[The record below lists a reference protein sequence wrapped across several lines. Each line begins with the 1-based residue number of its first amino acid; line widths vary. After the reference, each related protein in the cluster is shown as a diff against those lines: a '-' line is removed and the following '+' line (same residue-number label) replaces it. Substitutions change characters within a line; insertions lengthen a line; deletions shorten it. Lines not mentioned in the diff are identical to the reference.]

1 MTTRSP
7 LARIPRRSLPPL
19 KTSSALVVA
28 LLLFGALFSAG
39 PMEPRAS
46 ADGIA
51 LSSPSPMRVS
61 TIDGTVS
68 AVAGTVLDVIGGQFR
83 IDVANATIT
92 SGDGPIAGPLP
103 ATGILPVTGIP
114 VGARVVAQVP
124 VGDAIPTMFPPPPF
138 QATSVIV
145 FLPRDGQL
153 VSTIQGV
160 DVAGGKFTMFF
171 HSISTNAATK
181 WSGFGPNGS
190 VKGIGDLSAGML
202 ATVSVV
208 NSGGVSGLLATSVE
222 AYGTVTPP
230 LLIAFRGAVR
240 SIGATQWQIDGR
252 GVTVNADTK
261 IVGDPKVGDTVDVL
275 ARVQNPPPGSLAP
288 SYLVALSIVKTT
300 IIVPPGPGD
309 RATEFDGTVE
319 SIPPVATAGG
329 APLGHW
335 KISSRDVIVN
345 GLTKLDS
352 GIAVGTPVHVKGA
365 FLITSGMGGSLFAT
379 QFVASEIRKK

>member
-103 ATGILPVTGIP
+103 ATGIP
-114 VGARVVAQVP
+114 VGARVVAQVLVP
-124 VGDAIPTMFPPPPF
+124 DVISAVVTPPPL
-138 QATSVIV
+138 QATNVVV

-160 DVAGGKFTMFF
+160 DVAGGKFTMFL
-171 HSISTNAATK
+171 HSISTDAATK

-208 NSGGVSGLLATSVE
+208 NSGGGSGLLATSVE

-240 SIGATQWQIDGR
+240 SIGAMQWQIDGR

-275 ARVQNPPPGSLAP
+275 ARVQDPPPGSLAP

-309 RATEFDGTVE
+309 RATEFDGIVE
-319 SIPPVATAGG
+319 SVPPVMTPG
-329 APLGHW
+329 AVPLGH
-335 KISSRDVIVN
+335 
-345 GLTKLDS
+345 
-352 GIAVGTPVHVKGA
+352 
-365 FLITSGMGGSLFAT
+365 
-379 QFVASEIRKK
+379 

>member
-7 LARIPRRSLPPL
+7 LARIPRRSSPL

-28 LLLFGALFSAG
+28 LLLFSALFSAAPG
-39 PMEPRAS
+39 AS

-51 LSSPSPMRVS
+51 LNSPSPARAA

-68 AVAGTVLDVIGGQFR
+68 AVAGTVLDVLGGQFR
-83 IDVANATIT
+83 IDVAKATIT
-92 SGDGPIAGPLP
+92 SADGPLSGPLP
-103 ATGILPVTGIP
+103 ATGIPM
-114 VGARVVAQVP
+114 GARVVAQVLAS
-124 VGDAIPTMFPPPPF
+124 DAVPAVFPPPPF
-138 QATSVIV
+138 QATNVVV

-190 VKGIGDLSAGML
+190 VKGIGDLLADMF

-208 NSGGVSGLLATSVE
+208 NSGGLLATSVE
-222 AYGTVTPP
+222 AYGAVAPP
-230 LLIAFRGAVR
+230 ELIAFRGPVQTI
-240 SIGATQWQIDGR
+240 SATTWTIAGR
-252 GVTVNADTK
+252 VVTVDADTK
-261 IVGDPKVGDTVDVL
+261 IVGDSRVGDTVDVL

-309 RATEFDGTVE
+309 RAREFDGTVE

-335 KISSRDVIVN
+335 KISSRDVVVN

-352 GIAVGTPVHVKGA
+352 GIAVGMSVHVKGA
-365 FLITSGMGGSLFAT
+365 FLMTPSMGVSLFAT
-379 QFVASEIRKK
+379 QFVATEIRKK

>member
-39 PMEPRAS
+39 LMEPRAS

-124 VGDAIPTMFPPPPF
+124 VGDAIPTMFPSPPF
-138 QATSVIV
+138 QATNVVV

-153 VSTIQGV
+153 VSKIQGV

-171 HSISTNAATK
+171 HPISTNAATK
-181 WSGFGPNGS
+181 WSGFGPNGY
-190 VKGIGDLSAGML
+190 VKGIGDLSAGMF

-208 NSGGVSGLLATSVE
+208 NSAGGLLATSVE
-222 AYGTVTPP
+222 AYGTVAPP
-230 LLIAFRGAVR
+230 ELIAFRGPVQTI
-240 SIGATQWQIDGR
+240 SATTWTIAGR

-309 RATEFDGTVE
+309 RATEFDGIVE
-319 SIPPVATAGG
+319 SIPPVATPGG

>member
-1 MTTRSP
+1 MTTRLI
-7 LARIPRRSLPPL
+7 LARLSRRFPPV

-28 LLLFGALFSAG
+28 LLLLFSAG
-39 PMEPRAS
+39 PMEPGAS

-51 LSSPSPMRVS
+51 LPSPSPMRAS

-68 AVAGTVLDVIGGQFR
+68 GVTGTILDVIGGQFR

-92 SGDGPIAGPLP
+92 SGDGPLSGPLP
-103 ATGILPVTGIP
+103 ATGIP
-114 VGARVVAQVP
+114 VGARVVARVLVP
-124 VGDAIPTMFPPPPF
+124 DALAAVFPPPPF
-138 QATSVIV
+138 QAADVVV
-145 FLPRDGQL
+145 FLQRDGQL

-160 DVAGGKFTMFF
+160 DGAGGKFTMFF
-171 HSISTNAATK
+171 HSISTNTATK

-190 VKGIGDLSAGML
+190 VKAIGDLSAGMF

-208 NSGGVSGLLATSVE
+208 NSAGGLLATSVE
-222 AYGTVTPP
+222 AYGKVQPP
-230 LLIAFRGAVR
+230 ELIAFRGPVQKI
-240 SIGATQWQIDGR
+240 SATIWTIADR
-252 GVTVNADTK
+252 GVTVDAGTK

-319 SIPPVATAGG
+319 SIATLAVVNGT
-329 APLGHW
+329 PLGVW
-335 KISSRDVIVN
+335 KISSRSVVVN
-345 GLTKLDS
+345 GLTKVDS
-352 GIAVGTPVHVKGA
+352 GIVVGTFVHVKGA
-365 FLITSGMGGSLFAT
+365 FVITPSMGGGLMAT
-379 QFVASEIRKK
+379 QFVATEIRKK

>member
-19 KTSSALVVA
+19 KTSSSLVVA
-28 LLLFGALFSAG
+28 LLLFTALASAG
-39 PMEPRAS
+39 PGAW

-51 LSSPSPMRVS
+51 LNSPLPMRVS

-83 IDVANATIT
+83 IDVANAIIT
-92 SGDGPIAGPLP
+92 SGDGPITGPLP
-103 ATGILPVTGIP
+103 ATGIP
-114 VGARVVAQVP
+114 VGARVVAPVT
-124 VGDAIPTMFPPPPF
+124 VGDALPTMFPPPPF
-138 QATSVIV
+138 QATNVVV

-153 VSTIQGV
+153 VSKIQGV

-171 HSISTNAATK
+171 HPISTNAATK
-181 WSGFGPNGS
+181 WSGFGPNGY
-190 VKGIGDLSAGML
+190 VKGIGDLSAGMF

-275 ARVQNPPPGSLAP
+275 ARVQDPPPGSLAP

-300 IIVPPGPGD
+300 FIVPPGPGD
-309 RATEFDGTVE
+309 RATEFDGIVE
-319 SIPPVATAGG
+319 SVPPVMTPG
-329 APLGHW
+329 AVPLGHW

-352 GIAVGTPVHVKGA
+352 GIAVVTSVHVKGA
-365 FLITSGMGGSLFAT
+365 FLMTSGMGGSLFAT
-379 QFVASEIRKK
+379 QFVASEVRKK

>member
-68 AVAGTVLDVIGGQFR
+68 AVAGTVLDVIGGQFQ
-83 IDVANATIT
+83 IDVAKATIT
-92 SGDGPIAGPLP
+92 SGDGPFSSPLP
-103 ATGILPVTGIP
+103 ATAIP
-114 VGARVVAQVP
+114 VGARVVAQVLVP
-124 VGDAIPTMFPPPPF
+124 DVIPPPPF

-230 LLIAFRGAVR
+230 LLIAFRGAVG
-240 SIGATQWQIDGR
+240 SIGAMQWQIDGR

-288 SYLVALSIVKTT
+288 PYLVALSIVKTP

-309 RATEFDGTVE
+309 HATEFDGTVE

-335 KISSRDVIVN
+335 KISSRDVIMN
-345 GLTKLDS
+345 GLTKLDT
-352 GIAVGTPVHVKGA
+352 GIAVGTPVQVKGA

>member
-68 AVAGTVLDVIGGQFR
+68 AVAGTVLDVIGGQFQ
-83 IDVANATIT
+83 IDVAKATIT
-92 SGDGPIAGPLP
+92 SGDGPFSSPLP
-103 ATGILPVTGIP
+103 ATAIP
-114 VGARVVAQVP
+114 VGARVVAQVLVP
-124 VGDAIPTMFPPPPF
+124 DVIPPPPF

-153 VSTIQGV
+153 VSTIRGV

-240 SIGATQWQIDGR
+240 SIGAMQWQIDGR

-379 QFVASEIRKK
+379 QFVASEIQKK